1 MTSEIA
7 TDPPAE
13 VPRDAPV
20 NIHTA
25 LGADAIGEA
34 LINNL
39 HCPQAKLR
47 KHATRKDW
55 YMTLADTI
63 RDRMMNLGRYS
74 TSMENGAAA

>member
-1 MTSEIA
+1 MASEIT

-13 VPRDAPV
+13 EPRDAPV
-20 NIHTA
+20 NIRTA

-47 KHATRKDW
+47 QHATRNDW
-55 YMTLADTI
+55 CMPLADAT
-63 RDRMMNLGRYS
+63 RDRTMNLGRYS

>member
-25 LGADAIGEA
+25 LGADSIGEA

-47 KHATRKDW
+47 NHATRKDW
-55 YMTLADTI
+55 
-63 RDRMMNLGRYS
+63 
-74 TSMENGAAA
+74 

>member
-1 MTSEIA
+1 MTSEIT
-7 TDPPAE
+7 TDPSAE

-20 NIHTA
+20 NIRTA

-47 KHATRKDW
+47 Q
-55 YMTLADTI
+55 
-63 RDRMMNLGRYS
+63 GRYL

>member
-1 MTSEIA
+1 MTSEIT

-13 VPRDAPV
+13 VPRGAPV
-20 NIHTA
+20 NIRTA
-25 LGADAIGEA
+25 LGADAVGEA

-39 HCPQAKLR
+39 HCLQAKLR
-47 KHATRKDW
+47 QHAKRNDW

-63 RDRMMNLGRYS
+63 RDRTMNLGRYS